1 MNQLIL
7 AAILSVLPISELRGG
22 LPLALN
28 YAVKNNVSVWFVFF
42 IILALNILII
52 FLIFLFLDFLHSRF
66 MRINCY
72 RKTFDFFL
80 ERARKKTKKVEKDMK
95 NYGYFALAIFVAIP
109 LPLTGAWTG
118 CLIAWILGLERK
130 KSILAISGGVIIA
143 GILIFFASMGVI
155 NLIY

>member
-7 AAILSVLPISELRGG
+7 ASILSVLPISELRGG

-28 YAVKNNVSVWFVFF
+28 YAVKNNVSVWLVFF
-42 IILALNILII
+42 LILALNILII
-52 FLIFLFLDFLHSRF
+52 FFIFMFLDFLHSEF
-66 MRINCY
+66 MKLGFY
-72 RKTFDFFL
+72 RKTFNFFL
-80 ERARKKTKKVEKDMK
+80 ERTRKKAKKIEAGMEK
-95 NYGYFALAIFVAIP
+95 YGYLALTLFVAVP
-109 LPLTGAWTG
+109 LPATGAWTG

-143 GILIFFASMGVI
+143 GILIFLASMGVI